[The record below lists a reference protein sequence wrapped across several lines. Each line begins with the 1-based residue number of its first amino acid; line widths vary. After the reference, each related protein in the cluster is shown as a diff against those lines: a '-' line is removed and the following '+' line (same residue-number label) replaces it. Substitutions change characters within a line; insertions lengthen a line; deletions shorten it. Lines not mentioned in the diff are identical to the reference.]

1 VELKQVF
8 KNLSEVLKPQG
19 KVVFNLWWHSFEET
33 SEEDCAARF
42 RALVKELLIP
52 YGLTS
57 PEPNSIHPPQTRS
70 QIVQWAA
77 LADLE
82 RVMLDRD
89 PIFLL
94 SFCPSVLLKFHLDV

>member
-1 VELKQVF
+1 MLPK
-8 KNLSEVLKPQG
+8 
-19 KVVFNLWWHSFEET
+19 
-33 SEEDCAARF
+33 
-42 RALVKELLIP
+42 
-52 YGLTS
+52 
-57 PEPNSIHPPQTRS
+57 PNSIYPPQTRS

-94 SFCPSVLLKFHLDV
+94 SFLDFIWMYSDRLWELIILQRFEGVIFGMKIYSR